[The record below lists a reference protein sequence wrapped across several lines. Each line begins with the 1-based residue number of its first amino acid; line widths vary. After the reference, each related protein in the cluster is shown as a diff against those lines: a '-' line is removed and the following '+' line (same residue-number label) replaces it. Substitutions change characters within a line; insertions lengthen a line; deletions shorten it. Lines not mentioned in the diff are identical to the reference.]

1 MLKMVAALLTAASLS
16 AAGIAADSNTTTL
29 EDYIPSE
36 PMIIQEQIIIEIPI
50 ELENNLLNYVETDS
64 IDELQELIQECKERM
79 ENAENMA
86 DAARACGYDE
96 NHPIIEL
103 AIMEYE
109 QAESCLNR
117 YEEKYIEENAVIAEI
132 WSYLK
137 EAGYNDY
144 VCAGILGNIM
154 TEVGGHTFDIQ
165 YWLRNNSYAGMCQ
178 WSLKYFPEVPYDIK
192 GQCDLLL
199 DTIEENLNIF
209 GSNYKTG
216 FNYEEF
222 LKLKDER
229 EVALAFAKCY
239 ERCHPDYY
247 DIRLDDATMAYDFFV
262 N

>member
-16 AAGIAADSNTTTL
+16 TAVIAADSNTTTS

-36 PMIIQEQIIIEIPI
+36 PTIIVEVPM
-50 ELENNLLNYVETDS
+50 ELEDNLLTYVETDDFS
-64 IDELQELIQECKERM
+64 ELQVLIQECKERM
-79 ENAENMA
+79 ENADAMA
-86 DAARACGYDE
+86 EAARACGYE
-96 NHPIIEL
+96 ETHPIIEL
-103 AIMEYE
+103 ALKEYE
-109 QAESCLNR
+109 QAEKCLNK
-117 YEEKYIEENAVIAEI
+117 YEEKYIGENAAAVEI
-132 WSYLK
+132 WYYLK
-137 EAGYNDY
+137 DAGYNDY

-154 TEVGGHTFDIQ
+154 TEVGGHSFHIQ
-165 YWLRNNSYAGMCQ
+165 YWLRNESYAGMCQ
-178 WSLKYFPEVPYDIK
+178 WSLKYFPDVPQDVK

-209 GSNYKTG
+209 GSNYKAG

-229 EVALAFAKCY
+229 EAALAFAKCY